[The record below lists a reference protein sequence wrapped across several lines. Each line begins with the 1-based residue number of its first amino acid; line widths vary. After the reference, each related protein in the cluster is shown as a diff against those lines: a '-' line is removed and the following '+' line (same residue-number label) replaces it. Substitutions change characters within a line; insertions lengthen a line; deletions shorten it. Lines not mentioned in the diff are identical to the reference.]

1 MAKGANVT
9 VTFTYKNGRERRM
22 TRQEAEVLRRLGY
35 GQYVPKDMRA
45 ATGMQP
51 AHTAAAVVQAPVVTE
66 GPLAPGAKEAV
77 EQPVGDQVKKPR
89 GRPSKPKPES
99 KQ

>member
-35 GQYVPKDMRA
+35 GNYTTKDARGANGVPPE
-45 ATGMQP
+45 P
-51 AHTAAAVVQAPVVTE
+51 AAAAVSQE
-66 GPLAPGAKEAV
+66 PLAPDVSHAPGANEAA
-77 EQPVGDQVKKPR
+77 EQRIGDQVKKPR
-89 GRPSKPKPES
+89 GRPSKTKPES
-99 KQ
+99 K

>member
-35 GQYVPKDMRA
+35 GQYMTKDLHS
-45 ATGMQP
+45 ATSVQT
-51 AHTAAAVVQAPVVTE
+51 ASAAAVVPQE
-66 GPLAPGAKEAV
+66 PLAPDVSQASGANEAT
-77 EQPVGDQVKKPR
+77 EQRIGDQVKKPR
-89 GRPSKPKPES
+89 GRPSKPNPES